1 MVKRRGVWH
10 SRAPPPLSLGL
21 VYDPAVSGTAVLTLS
36 IISAAARG
44 CSRVRPLSRITFE
57 VVRGVELYDAAVSG
71 TAVPAPPL
79 LTACTHSRV
88 TFEVVRGVEL
98 YDAAVSGTAAPA
110 PPLLTS
116 CTHCFVR
123 VSSCWIRRYPLLV
136 LVAVLSGRCCGDWHV
151 SALSLAA

>member
-44 CSRVRPLSRITFE
+44 CSRVRPLF
-57 VVRGVELYDAAVSG
+57 
-71 TAVPAPPL
+71 
-79 LTACTHSRV
+79 RV

-98 YDAAVSGTAAPA
+98 YDTAVSGTAMSA
-110 PPLLTS
+110 PPLLTA
-116 CTHCFVR
+116 CTHCCVL
-123 VSSCWIRRYPLLV
+123 VPSCWIRRYPLLF
-136 LVAVLSGRCCGDWHV
+136 LVVVLSIRCCGVWHG
-151 SALSLAA
+151 SARSLAA